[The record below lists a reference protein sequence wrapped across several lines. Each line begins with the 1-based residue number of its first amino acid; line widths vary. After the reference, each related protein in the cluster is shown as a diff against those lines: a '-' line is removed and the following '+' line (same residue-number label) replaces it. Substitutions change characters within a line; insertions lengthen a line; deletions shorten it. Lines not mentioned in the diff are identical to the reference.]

1 MHITLKNL
9 LKINDNVKYKLSTLN
24 KTLKDLRVIAVS
36 KTFAIE
42 HIKPLIDY
50 GHIDY
55 GENKVQEA
63 IDKWTKVKK
72 DNSSIKLH
80 LIGRLQSNKVKF
92 AVKLFDYI
100 HSLDSKKL
108 ADKISKQQKELD
120 KETKLFIQVNIG
132 NEDQKSGINEDYLE
146 EFYNYCK
153 SLNLNIIGL
162 MCIPPFN
169 EDSSKYFKRMK
180 YLKNKMGLKEISMGM
195 SSDYLDAIEN
205 GSTFIRIWSDIFGQR
220 NQ

>member
-9 LKINDNVKYKLSTLN
+9 LKINDNVKQKLSTLN

-63 IDKWTKVKK
+63 IDKWTKIKK
-72 DNSSIKLH
+72 DNSLIKLH

-146 EFYNYCK
+146 EFYDYCK
-153 SLNLNIIGL
+153 GLNLNIIGL

-169 EDSSKYFKRMK
+169 ENSSKYFKRMK
-180 YLKNKMGLKEISMGM
+180 YLKNKMGLKELSMGM
-195 SSDYLDAIEN
+195 SSDYSDAIEN
-205 GSTFIRIWSDIFGQR
+205 GSTFIRVGSDIFGKR
-220 NQ
+220 N

>member
-146 EFYNYCK
+146 EFYDYCK

-205 GSTFIRIWSDIFGQR
+205 DSTFIRIGSDIFGQR
-220 NQ
+220 N